1 VGKRLFREY
10 EIQNLLESV
19 VMLRLSVL
27 FTVSGKLM
35 VGGGASRS
43 VTLGDDPIKDTV
55 DTG

>member
-1 VGKRLFREY
+1 MGKRLFREY